1 MKRENW
7 QPSSQFL
14 NQIKFDS
21 IDPYVSIS
29 VCFSEFKLVILHK
42 HYKMPLGLS
51 FASWYEY
58 YDALPA
64 SSVVNKGKM
73 EQLLKSFDHHLS
85 ADEAKAAMA
94 RNQDFVFLARTGLN
108 KALGLFH
115 HLEVSGGT
123 IIDPEEDCA
132 FFVGLNKAN
141 AIIATPDAS
150 VLFRPPHQDAYDV
163 AKREDI
169 MNCTSLQD
177 VENLAASGGSQT
189 IRARNFV
196 VVPPFLVKTL
206 GDSIAVN
213 KENTNK
219 IFFDVIVAIKEFD
232 EAHKDDADFKEKA
245 ATKCKVLLHWLY
257 VASRDDN
264 ESGIAQIQ
272 FAICTNNGITAR
284 MKEFE
289 KKHFAQAG
297 NPQGQVTQALVAP
310 LEQLAASSKTTQE
323 ALLKISATQ
332 EKGSSNPSSEKSF
345 AKIPESY
352 RNMLLNASSIGEVRP
367 STMGEDAMEFFKQS
381 GVKQA
386 HIHLNSLLD
395 GKGIR
400 VSIPHSV
407 VNALF
412 CGAFK
417 WSNLATPS
425 GFAASVLETESY
437 LRNDVLREAMVLE
450 ASTKFE
456 ILEEYVEK
464 LTKTSIQFPT
474 TSEDMIERFKAMRE
488 LSSFFFPV
496 ESFITQF
503 YIKLANWNIRY
514 RRIVDLRVA
523 MDTKFIAKFLVA
535 TDNRVNMFLEECM
548 KAEDPLDISPRW
560 LNAENICESIEM
572 NEFYYTLPASVKS
585 IVSTNENKSRKR
597 KAEQD
602 KEKDAKSS
610 ERVINQNPVAEWKL
624 REGEDYTTVFR
635 HKVKGGPKL
644 SMGCHGCHKFH
655 NKGWCYTD
663 CDNAASHCVLVGE
676 DFEKFDARIKA
687 LRGE

>member
-1 MKRENW
+1 
-7 QPSSQFL
+7 
-14 NQIKFDS
+14 
-21 IDPYVSIS
+21 
-29 VCFSEFKLVILHK
+29 
-42 HYKMPLGLS
+42 MPLGLRFS
-51 FASWYEY
+51 SWYEY
-58 YDALPA
+58 YDSLPA

-73 EQLLKSFDHHLS
+73 EQMLKSFDHSLS
-85 ADEAKAAMA
+85 ADEAKAAMT

-108 KALGLFH
+108 RTLGLFH

-132 FFVGLNKAN
+132 FFVGLDQSN
-141 AIIATPDAS
+141 AIIASPDAA
-150 VLFRPPHQDAYDV
+150 VLFRPPLQDAFEV

-169 MNCTSLQD
+169 MNCSSLQD
-177 VENLAASGGSQT
+177 VENLQASTSQS

-196 VVPPFLVKTL
+196 AVPPFLVKVL
-206 GDSIAVN
+206 GNSIAVN
-213 KENTNK
+213 KEDTNK
-219 IFFDVIVAIKEFD
+219 ILLDVIVAIKEFD

-245 ATKCKVLLHWLY
+245 AIKCKLLLHWLY
-257 VASRDDN
+257 VASRDDAEN
-264 ESGIAQIQ
+264 SIAQIH
-272 FAICTNNGITAR
+272 FSICTNEGIMAR
-284 MKEFE
+284 MKDFE
-289 KKHFAQAG
+289 KKHFSHNENQHT
-297 NPQGQVTQALVAP
+297 QVTQALVAP

-323 ALLKISATQ
+323 TLLKMSSTQDKTSA
-332 EKGSSNPSSEKSF
+332 SSSSEKSF

-352 RNMLLNASSIGEVRP
+352 RNMLLNASSVGEARP
-367 STMGEDAMEFFKQS
+367 SALTEEAMDFFKQP
-381 GVKQA
+381 GIKQA

-437 LRNDVLREAMVLE
+437 LRNDVLRDAMVLE

-456 ILEEYVEK
+456 ISNEYVEK

-474 TSEDMIERFKAMRE
+474 TSEDLIERFKAMRE

-496 ESFITQF
+496 ESYISQF
-503 YIKLANWNIRY
+503 YIQLANWNLRY
-514 RRIVDLRVA
+514 RRIIDLRVA
-523 MDTKFIAKFLVA
+523 MDAKFIAKFLVA

-548 KAEDPLDISPRW
+548 KAEDPMDISPRW
-560 LNAENICESIEM
+560 LNASNICQSIEM

-585 IVSTNENKSRKR
+585 VARASDEKNRKR
-597 KAEQD
+597 KADQD
-602 KEKDAKSS
+602 KEKDKRTS
-610 ERVINQNPVAEWKL
+610 ERVINQNQVEAWKL
-624 REGEDYTTVFR
+624 RDGEDYTTVFR
-635 HKVKGGPKL
+635 HKVRGGPRL
-644 SMGCHGCHKFH
+644 SMGCYGCHKFH

-663 CDNAASHCVLVGE
+663 CDNAKSHCVLEGE
-676 DFEKFDARIKA
+676 DYEKFDARIKA